1 MHYKETKF
9 PTGLEVWRSRWDN
22 RRKKPKDEA
31 LRVQL
36 NKKIIDLDMFVNR
49 ALADGQD
56 LSLDLFRSFYTG
68 KREVKPEDQSFYRYY
83 LDFVDRKAK
92 EGLNPETIRV
102 YMTTYNVMQ
111 EFKKDFRISDLT
123 LKGTSIN

>member
-1 MHYKETKF
+1 
-9 PTGLEVWRSRWDN
+9 
-22 RRKKPKDEA
+22 
-31 LRVQL
+31 
-36 NKKIIDLDMFVNR
+36 MFVNR